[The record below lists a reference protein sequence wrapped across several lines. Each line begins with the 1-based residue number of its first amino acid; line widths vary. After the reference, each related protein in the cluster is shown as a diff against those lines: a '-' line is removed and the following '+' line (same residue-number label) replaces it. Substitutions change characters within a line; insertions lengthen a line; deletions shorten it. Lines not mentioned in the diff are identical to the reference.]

1 MNILQ
6 EKETL
11 MRRINAIKEE
21 LNSLGLMRPGSL
33 SKQYNICGNPTC
45 RCKDKENPRKHGP
58 YYQVSYTWRG
68 KSTTQFIKEE
78 KVEDVEEQLQNYKR
92 FRDLTQEWV
101 DVSVQIARLGRKKNK
116 KKK

>member
-6 EKETL
+6 EKEKL
-11 MRRINAIKEE
+11 LRRINEIKEE
-21 LNSLGLMRPGSL
+21 LYALGLMRPGSL

-45 RCKDKENPRKHGP
+45 RCKDKENPQKHGP

-78 KVEDVEEQLQNYKR
+78 KVEDVSEQLQNYKR
-92 FRDLTQEWV
+92 FRELIQEWV
-101 DVSVQIARLGRKKNK
+101 DVSVQIARLGRKKK
-116 KKK
+116 

>member
-1 MNILQ
+1 
-6 EKETL
+6 